1 MPKRKRKN
9 DIVEQLNGTR
19 EQIKKLYVPYS
30 LPCEICK
37 KPVFNYRELK
47 DVVCSYNCE
56 GILYLSRQNR
66 FLHEKDQIKTFES
79 EMIRSPSRDNL
90 NEYDNMSID
99 R

>member
-1 MPKRKRKN
+1 MTKRKYN
-9 DIVEQLNGTR
+9 DIIEQLHGTR
-19 EQIKKLYVPYS
+19 EEVKKLYVPYS

-37 KPVFNYRELK
+37 KPVFNYQELK

-66 FLHEKDQIKTFES
+66 MIHEKDQVKTFES
-79 EMIRSPSRDNL
+79 EMIRSQSRDNL